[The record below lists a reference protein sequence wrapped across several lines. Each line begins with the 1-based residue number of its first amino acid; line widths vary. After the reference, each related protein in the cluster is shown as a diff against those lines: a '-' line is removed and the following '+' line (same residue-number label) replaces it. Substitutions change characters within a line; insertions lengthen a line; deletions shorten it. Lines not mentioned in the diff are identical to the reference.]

1 MLTYFL
7 KMIIRNKTALFWG
20 FFFPVALMLLFKI
33 TFGNIVSTENSLDE
47 RNVAVVLQGE
57 GLYQDNFK
65 AMMDEIA
72 EGTGTDEL
80 NIKVEYTDLDTAA
93 EKLDSK
99 KVDFYYVV
107 SDEEV
112 EVHLGEKYGIATGM
126 IAREIADTYKVNMDI
141 IDECMTSD
149 PSKMEEVAQ
158 SLQERI
164 SYISLEDKEGIDIYM
179 WYYISTLVM
188 GIFFDYS
195 SGIRVLATIR
205 ADVSG
210 SAMRVAISSSSKT
223 KMVLSCLLA
232 QLILSL
238 SKTAVH
244 ILFMQFVIG
253 IDILSKAGLVAIG
266 IASATVFSICLG
278 ILLGM
283 FFKGDAQAR
292 ENKSLGIVMLSVFI
306 SGEMIVTLPGYIE
319 KFAPI
324 VNRINPATLFNKIF
338 YRILLCE
345 NTGDLMTNIAIIT
358 AASVLMLVVSIIIL
372 RRETYASL

>member
-72 EGTGTDEL
+72 EGTDTDEL
-80 NIKVEYTDLDTAA
+80 NIKVEYTDLDTAT

-99 KVDFYYVV
+99 IVDFYYVV

-188 GIFFDYS
+188 GILFDYS

>member
-20 FFFPVALMLLFKI
+20 FFFPIALMLLFKI

-93 EKLDSK
+93 EKLDNK

-158 SLQERI
+158 SLQKRI

>member
-20 FFFPVALMLLFKI
+20 FFFPIALMLLFKI

-80 NIKVEYTDLDTAA
+80 NIKVEYTDLDTAT

-99 KVDFYYVV
+99 IVDFYYVV

-188 GIFFDYS
+188 GILFDYS
-195 SGIRVLATIR
+195 SGIRVLAAIR

>member
-80 NIKVEYTDLDTAA
+80 NIKVEYTDLDTAT

-188 GIFFDYS
+188 GILFDYS
-195 SGIRVLATIR
+195 SGIRVLAAIR

>member
-47 RNVAVVLQGE
+47 RKVAVVLQGD
-57 GLYQDNFK
+57 GLYQENFK

>member
-33 TFGNIVSTENSLDE
+33 TFGNIVSTENSLGE

-57 GLYQDNFK
+57 GLYQENFK

-188 GIFFDYS
+188 GILFDYS

-324 VNRINPATLFNKIF
+324 VNRINPATIFNKIF

>member
-20 FFFPVALMLLFKI
+20 FFFPIALMLLFKI

-93 EKLDSK
+93 EKLDNK

>member
-47 RNVAVVLQGE
+47 RKVAVVLQGD
-57 GLYQDNFK
+57 GLYQENFK

-126 IAREIADTYKVNMDI
+126 IAREIADTYKVNMAI

-188 GIFFDYS
+188 GILFDYS
-195 SGIRVLATIR
+195 SGIRVLAAIR

>member
-80 NIKVEYTDLDTAA
+80 NIKVEYTDLDTAT
-93 EKLDSK
+93 EKLDNK

-188 GIFFDYS
+188 GILFDYS
-195 SGIRVLATIR
+195 SGIRVLAAIR

-324 VNRINPATLFNKIF
+324 VNRINPATIFNKIF

-358 AASVLMLVVSIIIL
+358 AASVLMLIVSIIIL

>member
-20 FFFPVALMLLFKI
+20 FFFPIALMLLFKI

-126 IAREIADTYKVNMDI
+126 IAREIADTYKVNMAI

-188 GIFFDYS
+188 GILFDYS
-195 SGIRVLATIR
+195 SGIRVLAAIR

>member
-20 FFFPVALMLLFKI
+20 FFFPIALMLLFKI

-47 RNVAVVLQGE
+47 RKVAVVLQGD
-57 GLYQDNFK
+57 GLYQENFK

-93 EKLDSK
+93 EKLDNK

-149 PSKMEEVAQ
+149 PSKMEEVAR

>member
-33 TFGNIVSTENSLDE
+33 TFGNIVSTENSLGE
-47 RNVAVVLQGE
+47 RNVAVVLQGD
-57 GLYQDNFK
+57 GLYQENFK
-65 AMMDEIA
+65 AMMDEIE

-93 EKLDSK
+93 EKLDNK

-188 GIFFDYS
+188 GILFDYS
-195 SGIRVLATIR
+195 SGIRVLAAIR

-210 SAMRVAISSSSKT
+210 SAMRVAISSSSKS

-232 QLILSL
+232 
-238 SKTAVH
+238 
-244 ILFMQFVIG
+244 
-253 IDILSKAGLVAIG
+253 LSKAGLVAIG

>member
-20 FFFPVALMLLFKI
+20 FFFPIALMLLFKI

-80 NIKVEYTDLDTAA
+80 NIKVEYTDLDTAT

-223 KMVLSCLLA
+223 KMVLCCLLA

>member
-47 RNVAVVLQGE
+47 RKVAVVLQGE

-188 GIFFDYS
+188 GILFDYS
-195 SGIRVLATIR
+195 SGIRVLAAIR

>member
-93 EKLDSK
+93 EKLDNK

-188 GIFFDYS
+188 GILFDYS

-232 QLILSL
+232 QLLLSL

-324 VNRINPATLFNKIF
+324 VNRINPATIFNKIF

>member
-20 FFFPVALMLLFKI
+20 FFFPIALMLLFKI

>member
-20 FFFPVALMLLFKI
+20 FFFPIALMLLFKI

-72 EGTGTDEL
+72 EGTDTDEL
-80 NIKVEYTDLDTAA
+80 NIKVENTDLDTAT

-188 GIFFDYS
+188 GILFDYS
-195 SGIRVLATIR
+195 SGIRVLAAIR

>member
-20 FFFPVALMLLFKI
+20 FFFPIALMLLFKI

-188 GIFFDYS
+188 GILFDYS
-195 SGIRVLATIR
+195 SGIRVLAAIR

>member
-47 RNVAVVLQGE
+47 RNVAVVLQGD
-57 GLYQDNFK
+57 GLYQENFK

-93 EKLDSK
+93 EKLDNK

-126 IAREIADTYKVNMDI
+126 IAREIADTYKVNMAI

-188 GIFFDYS
+188 GILFDYS

>member
-33 TFGNIVSTENSLDE
+33 TFGNIVSTENSLGE

-57 GLYQDNFK
+57 GLYQENFK

-188 GIFFDYS
+188 GILFDYS

-292 ENKSLGIVMLSVFI
+292 ENKSLGFVMLSVFI

>member
-93 EKLDSK
+93 EKLDNK

-188 GIFFDYS
+188 GILFDYS

-232 QLILSL
+232 QLLLSL

-324 VNRINPATLFNKIF
+324 VNRINPATIFNKIF

-358 AASVLMLVVSIIIL
+358 AASVLMLIVSIIIL